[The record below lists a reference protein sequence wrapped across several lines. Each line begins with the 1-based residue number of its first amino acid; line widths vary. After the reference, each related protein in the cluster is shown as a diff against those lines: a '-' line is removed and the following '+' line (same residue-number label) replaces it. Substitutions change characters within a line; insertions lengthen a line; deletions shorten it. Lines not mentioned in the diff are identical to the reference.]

1 MELLLLGATGA
12 VGREVLDMALADPS
26 VSRIT
31 APTRRALL
39 PHDKLHNPVL
49 DFDKGL
55 PDADWWHADAL
66 VSCLGTTI
74 RKAGDR
80 AAFRRVDHDLIL
92 MCAHRAK
99 TQETPVMVLNSSV
112 GANPRSRNFYL
123 RTKGEIEKSLQKLAF
138 ERLVLVRPSLID
150 AQRDEPR
157 LAEQVSLL
165 ASRLMRPLTPA
176 RYRPVTA
183 RHIADCLLRATRGD
197 AGVSVIES
205 EKIRSA
211 GA

>member
-12 VGREVLDMALADPS
+12 VGREVLALAQADPS
-26 VSRIT
+26 VTRVT

-39 PHDKLHNPVL
+39 PHDKLHNPVI

-55 PDADWWHADAL
+55 PDADWWQADAMI
-66 VSCLGTTI
+66 SCLGTTI
-74 RKAGDR
+74 RKAGNR
-80 AAFRRVDHDLIL
+80 AAFRGVDHDLIL

-99 TQETPVMVLNSSV
+99 TQGTQVMVLNSSV

-123 RTKGEIEKSLQKLAF
+123 RTKGEIEEALKKLGF

-150 AQRDEPR
+150 AARDEQR

-165 ASRLMRPLTPA
+165 AGRLMRPLTPP

-183 RHIADCLLRATRGD
+183 RRIASCLLQATQGE
-197 AGVSVIES
+197 AGVTIIES
-205 EKIRSA
+205 EKI
-211 GA
+211 